1 MKKYLLLIFALFFI
15 VGCSIDKNNVTENTS
30 FIPEKTEDI
39 LPSEPIYI
47 DENPIIVGLYQNGKL
62 IREINTRF
70 NTSSDITVLNVYFT
84 NLENVNSSNIKY
96 NFNEYAS
103 SYDNVNK
110 YKIGF
115 QVSFI
120 ASDEEITK
128 VITGPKDMYILS
140 PYIFNYLY
148 DDVHQN
154 DGAWYSHVEENQVND
169 TTVYSSIKLYA
180 TDDVYK
186 ISSPITLTVFTYD
199 TMDDFNDNGLYR
211 GNSKYTITIK
221 NET

>member
-1 MKKYLLLIFALFFI
+1 M
-15 VGCSIDKNNVTENTS
+15 
-30 FIPEKTEDI
+30 
-39 LPSEPIYI
+39 
-47 DENPIIVGLYQNGKL
+47 
-62 IREINTRF
+62 
-70 NTSSDITVLNVYFT
+70 NVYFT